1 MKNKFFCLHA
11 HFRGQAVENPWTGD
25 WERDPSAR
33 PWHDL
38 NQRSAAGLFFPRPPA
53 SRRAAS
59 DRAESFLDCYGRI
72 GFDVSPRLLDWL
84 DAFFPELPAALAEAD
99 RRSARN
105 FGEGSALAHPWPH
118 AVLPLLSARDRRA
131 AIRWGLDYF
140 EHRFKRKAAG
150 MWLPETAADGDT
162 LSALCAAGVSFTVL
176 APSQAHAFRKE
187 SIGKWE
193 PANAKSLD
201 TSVPYEWRSPE
212 GGSLAVFFSSPRLS
226 ALLSDGMGAPG
237 EFAAAVDAELPSGK
251 GSALASCAF
260 DWERHCRR
268 HAEAPGRVAEFLSS
282 VHKSGRWS
290 LSNFASFLRDNRP
303 SYEIS
308 IVSPSSSSCPHGLE
322 RWAGECSCRAG
333 SDPRR
338 PVKWRPAL
346 RAAASLLEERVTA
359 AYDREAAALFADP
372 AAAFEAAGRALAC
385 PDPHEAR
392 RFLASAFGRQ
402 PRPAEARTAMGL
414 LHMQRARLLS
424 LDSDAW
430 FFDDLKG
437 PAARG
442 SLLWAAA
449 ACDAA
454 GDFGENPSEAFA
466 AALEAGEKGAGRD
479 FLSAAADLRFGPPQA
494 ACEKAL
500 FLAAGL
506 PQPPR
511 QGKFHILVNYEE
523 RFEKGGTRFYAAC
536 LRVEDRDTLAN
547 GEFAALA
554 VIPPGEAAFCLAS
567 PAPGPAAASSMISGL
582 SGAGSAGEALRLA
595 QKRLTVRLA
604 AADLGGD
611 AGWLAAAAGLTGLPP
626 QPDER
631 AWLAELRR
639 LAPAR
644 LQAPSLPSLLGRL
657 AASGGAP
664 PPAAHE
670 ACRQAVAHLRLLL
683 ERGDPAA
690 DFASSW
696 LELFSRAPF
705 NAHAPQLRAALAERL
720 EGGPR
725 AGETRPFREAFA
737 RLLEAAGMKD
747 HHDLKK
753 TQA

>member
-11 HFRGQAVENPWTGD
+11 HFRGQAVENPWTGN

-38 NQRSAAGLFFPRPPA
+38 NHRSAAGLFLVRPPA

-59 DRAESFLDCYGRI
+59 DRAESFLDCYERI

-118 AVLPLLSARDRRA
+118 AILPLLSARDKRS

-150 MWLPETAADGDT
+150 MWLPEAAADVDT

-193 PANAKSLD
+193 PANANSLD
-201 TSVPYEWRSPE
+201 TSVPYEWLAPD

-226 ALLSDGMGAPG
+226 ALLTEGMGAPG

-268 HAEAPGRVAEFLSS
+268 HADAPGRVAEFLSS
-282 VHKSGRWS
+282 VHKSGRWA
-290 LSNFASFLRDNRP
+290 LSNFASFLRDGRP

-308 IVSPSSSSCPHGLE
+308 IISPSSSSCPHGLE

-402 PRPAEARTAMGL
+402 PRPAEARAAMGL

-442 SLLWAAA
+442 ALLWAAA

-454 GDFGENPSEAFA
+454 GGFGENPSEAFA
-466 AALEAGEKGAGRD
+466 AALEAGEKGAGGD
-479 FLSAAADLRFGPPQA
+479 FLSAAAGSRFGPPQA

-511 QGKFHILVNYEE
+511 QGKFHILVNYED
-523 RFEKGGTRFYAAC
+523 RFEKDGSRFHAAC

-554 VIPPGEAAFCLAS
+554 VIPPGEAAFCLAA
-567 PAPGPAAASSMISGL
+567 PAPDPAGAAALLSGL
-582 SGAGSAGEALRLA
+582 PGARSAREVLEAAGRKLG
-595 QKRLTVRLA
+595 VRLSA
-604 AADLGGD
+604 RDLPGD
-611 AGWLAAAAGLTGLPP
+611 AGWLAAAAGLAGGVPSA
-626 QPDER
+626 DEK

-639 LAPAR
+639 LSPAR
-644 LQAPSLPSLLGRL
+644 LQDPSLPALLSRL
-657 AASGGAP
+657 SAGAGAP
-664 PPAAHE
+664 PPSAHE

-683 ERGDPAA
+683 ERSDPAA
-690 DFASSW
+690 AFASAW
-696 LELFSRAPF
+696 IALFASPPFTAHSR
-705 NAHAPQLRAALAERL
+705 QLRAALAERL
-720 EGGPR
+720 EGKPR
-725 AGETRPFREAFA
+725 PEETRPFREAFSS
-737 RLLEAAGMKD
+737 LLEEAGLKD
-747 HHDLKK
+747 AYDIKK